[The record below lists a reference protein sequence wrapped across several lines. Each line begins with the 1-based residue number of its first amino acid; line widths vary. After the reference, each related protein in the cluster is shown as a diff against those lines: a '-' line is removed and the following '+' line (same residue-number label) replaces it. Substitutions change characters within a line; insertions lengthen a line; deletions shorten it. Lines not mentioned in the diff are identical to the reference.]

1 MKSTF
6 RKSGAKRLAF
16 KRLLSHD
23 VLLSFEK
30 KDNTIDFIKFVC
42 KRLKITPQCNR
53 MEIVILLL
61 YLFLFCSSSYKI
73 ISFANAY
80 ALIEKDKDKE
90 PNEEIKPFVIVKYE
104 DKYVDSLQNTLNTI
118 YLSNEDQLSK
128 KAKYEELLLPLKKEI
143 DSVKQEI
150 AACEQELADI
160 DDDDFETNKEVS
172 NKKKQVLN
180 ETIVKLKA
188 KLDGILEQVEI
199 NATQYANG
207 LRLERLAT
215 CYLFET
221 TPLGNLIMRYNNKR
235 ETFEY
240 YSDCSIPYR
249 YLETACRKYVITYKC
264 RPLYIDMGAELKD
277 YEQKL
282 IEKEND
288 QKLIEK
294 ENEQKLQSK
303 ENDKDKEVKKK
314 SVFAKFKSYNTES
327 GTGRVNTGAPS
338 KNNIQS
344 TNTNNR
350 NEKVILKENANRYSY
365 QGKINNFSILIK
377 VDKKLVNKK
386 YKMSFADFK
395 KQMKL

>member
-1 MKSTF
+1 M
-6 RKSGAKRLAF
+6 
-16 KRLLSHD
+16 
-23 VLLSFEK
+23 
-30 KDNTIDFIKFVC
+30 
-42 KRLKITPQCNR
+42 
-53 MEIVILLL
+53 
-61 YLFLFCSSSYKI
+61 
-73 ISFANAY
+73 
-80 ALIEKDKDKE
+80 
-90 PNEEIKPFVIVKYE
+90 
-104 DKYVDSLQNTLNTI
+104 
-118 YLSNEDQLSK
+118 
-128 KAKYEELLLPLKKEI
+128 
-143 DSVKQEI
+143 
-150 AACEQELADI
+150 ADI

-282 IEKEND
+282 IEKEN
-288 QKLIEK
+288 
-294 ENEQKLQSK
+294 EQKLQVK
-303 ENDKDKEVKKK
+303 EKEKDKEVKKK

>member
-1 MKSTF
+1 
-6 RKSGAKRLAF
+6 
-16 KRLLSHD
+16 
-23 VLLSFEK
+23 
-30 KDNTIDFIKFVC
+30 
-42 KRLKITPQCNR
+42 

-73 ISFANAY
+73 ISFANAH
-80 ALIEKDKDKE
+80 ASIEKDQDKE
-90 PNEEIKPFVIVKYE
+90 PNEEIKPVVIVKYE
-104 DKYVDSLQNTLNTI
+104 DKYVDTLQNTLNTI

-128 KAKYEELLLPLKKEI
+128 NEKYEELLSPVKKEI
-143 DSVKQEI
+143 DSIKQEI
-150 AACEQELADI
+150 ATCEQDLTDI

-172 NKKKQVLN
+172 TQKKQTLN
-180 ETIVKLKA
+180 DMIVKLKA
-188 KLDGILEQVEI
+188 KLAGILEQVELD
-199 NATQYANG
+199 ATQYANG

-215 CYLFET
+215 CNLFET

-282 IEKEND
+282 IEKEN
-288 QKLIEK
+288 
-294 ENEQKLQSK
+294 EQKIQVK
-303 ENDKDKEVKKK
+303 ENDKEKEKDKEVKKK

>member
-1 MKSTF
+1 
-6 RKSGAKRLAF
+6 
-16 KRLLSHD
+16 
-23 VLLSFEK
+23 
-30 KDNTIDFIKFVC
+30 
-42 KRLKITPQCNR
+42 

-73 ISFANAY
+73 ISFANAH
-80 ALIEKDKDKE
+80 ASIEKDKDKE
-90 PNEEIKPFVIVKYE
+90 PNEEIKPVVTVKYE
-104 DKYVDSLQNTLNTI
+104 DKYVDTLQNTLNTI

-128 KAKYEELLLPLKKEI
+128 NEKYEELLSPVKKEI
-143 DSVKQEI
+143 DSIKQEI
-150 AACEQELADI
+150 ATCEQDLTDI

-172 NKKKQVLN
+172 TQKKQTLN
-180 ETIVKLKA
+180 DMIVKLKA
-188 KLDGILEQVEI
+188 KLAGILEQVELD
-199 NATQYANG
+199 ATQYANG

-215 CYLFET
+215 CNLFET

-282 IEKEND
+282 IEKEN
-288 QKLIEK
+288 
-294 ENEQKLQSK
+294 EQKLQAK
-303 ENDKDKEVKKK
+303 EKEKEKDKEVKKK

>member
-1 MKSTF
+1 
-6 RKSGAKRLAF
+6 
-16 KRLLSHD
+16 
-23 VLLSFEK
+23 
-30 KDNTIDFIKFVC
+30 
-42 KRLKITPQCNR
+42 

-73 ISFANAY
+73 ISFANAH
-80 ALIEKDKDKE
+80 ASIEKDKDKE
-90 PNEEIKPFVIVKYE
+90 PNEEIKPVVIVKYE
-104 DKYVDSLQNTLNTI
+104 DKYVDTLQNTLNTI

-128 KAKYEELLLPLKKEI
+128 NEKYEELLSPVKKEI
-143 DSVKQEI
+143 DSIKQEI
-150 AACEQELADI
+150 ATCEQDLTDI

-172 NKKKQVLN
+172 TQKKQTLN
-180 ETIVKLKA
+180 DMIVKLKA
-188 KLDGILEQVEI
+188 KLAGILEQVELD
-199 NATQYANG
+199 ATQYANG

-215 CYLFET
+215 CNLFET

-282 IEKEND
+282 IEKENE
-288 QKLIEK
+288 QKEQELQAKEK
-294 ENEQKLQSK
+294 EK
-303 ENDKDKEVKKK
+303 EKDKEVKKK

>member
-1 MKSTF
+1 
-6 RKSGAKRLAF
+6 
-16 KRLLSHD
+16 
-23 VLLSFEK
+23 
-30 KDNTIDFIKFVC
+30 
-42 KRLKITPQCNR
+42 

-80 ALIEKDKDKE
+80 ASIEKDKDT
-90 PNEEIKPFVIVKYE
+90 NEEIKPVVIVKYE
-104 DKYVDSLQNTLNTI
+104 DKYVDTLQNTLNTI

-128 KAKYEELLLPLKKEI
+128 NEKYEELLSPVKKEI
-143 DSVKQEI
+143 DSIKQEI
-150 AACEQELADI
+150 ATCEQDLTDI

-172 NKKKQVLN
+172 TQKKQTLN
-180 ETIVKLKA
+180 DMIVKLKA
-188 KLDGILEQVEI
+188 KLAGILEQVELD
-199 NATQYANG
+199 ATQYANG

-215 CYLFET
+215 CNLFET

-282 IEKEND
+282 IEKEN
-288 QKLIEK
+288 
-294 ENEQKLQSK
+294 EQKIQVK
-303 ENDKDKEVKKK
+303 ENDKEKEKDKEVKKK